1 MKDAY
6 DSSNIAAQAVNVP
19 RKYSAVVYPSTLN
32 QDAYITYKMDAPN
45 NITRLVYG
53 ARLYNSRAGSY
64 IDFLH
69 SFDNG
74 ATWVPSYRLSDTSK
88 PFDVIHYETVANVP
102 PGVRTVLFK
111 YLIHNTSTAVR
122 PARAA
127 YAMRWRPTTPFRA
140 ADGQS
145 T

>member
-1 MKDAY
+1 M
-6 DSSNIAAQAVNVP
+6 
-19 RKYSAVVYPSTLN
+19 RTL
-32 QDAYITYKMDAPN
+32 TYKMDAPN

-111 YLIHNTSTAVR
+111 YLIHNTSTAGASSASGLYAVR
-122 PARAA
+122 MEAD
-127 YAMRWRPTTPFRA
+127 YAPFRA